1 MSKKNIT
8 IGIVVILIAIIV
20 ISVVFTNKK
29 ISLSSAERSNTN
41 QQEAANLKEKKG
53 IDPISKE
60 NALKVLKAT
69 YGDGVSNTEDDLKQV
84 GNDYVVEVKV
94 YIEDEED
101 HNHDHVHDQTI
112 GTHKIDIYT
121 GEIKDIKEK

>member
-8 IGIVVILIAIIV
+8 IGIVVILIAVIV

-41 QQEAANLKEKKG
+41 QHEAANLKEKKG

-69 YGDGVSNTEDDLKQV
+69 YGDGVSNTEDDLKQA

-101 HNHDHVHDQTI
+101 HDHVHDQTI